1 MISQIWKKYWKPF
14 CNNMRDAMAIAC
26 DAPIPDYNNKASNN
40 NRPRTVKATH
50 DFEILSV
57 KVYFIRIG
65 NRVEK
70 FVKD

>member
-1 MISQIWKKYWKPF
+1 
-14 CNNMRDAMAIAC
+14 MAIAC

-40 NRPRTVKATH
+40 QRPRAVKATH